1 MKSYENGGDLA
12 QPVGAHSFLRCR
24 WGYMLRM
31 ARTHIARDLT
41 RRGRI
46 SANYWLYIAH
56 AETDSFHSIKSQ
68 RSTYHLLSISCTLT
82 LPDRPCLS
90 PESLS
95 RERHLSLSS
104 GPAASNTVQYRY
116 HTLLRNLCIASHRC
130 KPSTKLQTRQP
141 DKQLPPGVD
150 TDSYAIV
157 FRHLPLGQRIVRCG
171 ISV

>member
-31 ARTHIARDLT
+31 ARTYIARDLT

-68 RSTYHLLSISCTLT
+68 RSTYHLLSISCKLI

-90 PESLS
+90 PKGLS

-104 GPAASNTVQYRY
+104 GPAASNTVQYSTVQVP
-116 HTLLRNLCIASHRC
+116 HAPEKPLHRF
-130 KPSTKLQTRQP
+130 PS
-141 DKQLPPGVD
+141 LP
-150 TDSYAIV
+150 AINQATNAAAA
-157 FRHLPLGQRIVRCG
+157 R
-171 ISV
+171 